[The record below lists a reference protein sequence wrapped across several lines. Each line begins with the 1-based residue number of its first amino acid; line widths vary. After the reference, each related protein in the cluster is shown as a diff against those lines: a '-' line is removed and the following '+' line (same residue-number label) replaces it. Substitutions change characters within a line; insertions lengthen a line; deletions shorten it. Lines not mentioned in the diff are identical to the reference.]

1 MMDVT
6 DNGVCVSLGWTC
18 KILSTCTKVERKV
31 FVCVCVECRGHICTQ
46 IDVCVCAY
54 TGADDVAYTDPAS
67 QTDGD
72 IVAHVCTH
80 VCIYT

>member
-1 MMDVT
+1 M
-6 DNGVCVSLGWTC
+6 
-18 KILSTCTKVERKV
+18 